1 MLRMDLSPLRG
12 AADFRWL
19 LCSRTVTLLGT
30 EASAVALLVQARQL
44 TGSALAV
51 GLLGVAE
58 LVPLMAFGLY
68 GGVLADRLDR
78 GMLLRWGEAG
88 LGVLAALLLLNA
100 LLTRPA
106 VWPLYLLA
114 AAMTALSALQRPSFD
129 AAVPRT
135 VPRDQLAAAAGLLG
149 VTTNASVL
157 LGTALGGALAA
168 AVGPQLVYGFDTAS
182 FAVSFIVL
190 SRLRRLPP
198 PAAGPDG
205 PAGPVPQGARPP
217 GLGVRGVLAGLD
229 YARRRPELL
238 GSYLADL
245 AAMILAYPIALFPF
259 LAVTLHAPWS
269 VGLMF
274 AAPSAGALAASAVS
288 GWTSRVHRHGVAIA
302 LAAAGWGVAI
312 TAFGFAPDVAAAL
325 ACLLAAGAAD
335 EISAIFRSTLWN
347 QTIPDVLRGRLA
359 GVEMLSYSIG
369 PSAGQLRAGG
379 VASVTS
385 PRVAAW
391 SGGLL
396 CVGAVGLVC
405 LALPGFTRYSNRA
418 SLSAAAAGPAATG
431 PAPAVPP
438 R

>member
-1 MLRMDLSPLRG
+1 MLRMDLSPLHG
-12 AADFRWL
+12 AADFRRL

-30 EASAVALLVQARQL
+30 EASTVALLVQAKQL

-78 GMLLRWGEAG
+78 AMLLRWGEAG

-100 LLTRPA
+100 LLERPA

-114 AAMTALSALQRPSFD
+114 AAMTALGALQRPSFD

-149 VTTNASVL
+149 VSTNASVL

-190 SRLRRLPP
+190 SRLRRLPL

-238 GSYLADL
+238 GS
-245 AAMILAYPIALFPF
+245 
-259 LAVTLHAPWS
+259 
-269 VGLMF
+269 
-274 AAPSAGALAASAVS
+274 
-288 GWTSRVHRHGVAIA
+288 
-302 LAAAGWGVAI
+302 
-312 TAFGFAPDVAAAL
+312 
-325 ACLLAAGAAD
+325 
-335 EISAIFRSTLWN
+335 
-347 QTIPDVLRGRLA
+347 
-359 GVEMLSYSIG
+359 
-369 PSAGQLRAGG
+369 
-379 VASVTS
+379 
-385 PRVAAW
+385 
-391 SGGLL
+391 
-396 CVGAVGLVC
+396 
-405 LALPGFTRYSNRA
+405 
-418 SLSAAAAGPAATG
+418 
-431 PAPAVPP
+431 
-438 R
+438 